1 MSGTGTS
8 DNPCGSLID
17 SLGKSHLLALW
28 DQVGRSVGS
37 APQAKEAPFIWHW
50 SDLQRFAAAAAGAVS
65 IADADRRV
73 LVMANPTYGGK
84 PGTAGTLNA
93 ALQILEPGEIADPH
107 RHSLAAIRVV
117 TSAAGGY
124 TTVNETRCRMEEGDL
139 ILTPAWCW
147 HGHHND
153 TQTRVMWV
161 DVLDVPLVFHLDGVF
176 FEHPGPAT
184 PKLVDAVEFD
194 EAAWSSGGL
203 IAPAPPRSE
212 NYSPKFRYDWR
223 SSRRALDGL
232 APAADGSRLM
242 RYVNPLTGGAVM
254 PTIDCY
260 ALKLAARQ
268 ETIPRRSTSSA
279 ICVVIAG
286 EGHTAIGN
294 ETIHWAQN
302 DVFTL
307 PHWQWA
313 SHVAMN
319 GDAYLAVLNNQEL
332 LQRLGL
338 LITETRH

>member
-1 MSGTGTS
+1 
-8 DNPCGSLID
+8 
-17 SLGKSHLLALW
+17 
-28 DQVGRSVGS
+28 
-37 APQAKEAPFIWHW
+37 
-50 SDLQRFAAAAAGAVS
+50 
-65 IADADRRV
+65 
-73 LVMANPTYGGK
+73 MANLTDGGK
-84 PGTAGTLNA
+84 PGTAGTLKA
-93 ALQILEPGEIADPH
+93 ALKILQPGEIADPH
-107 RHSLAAIRVV
+107 RHSLAAKRVV

-124 TTVNETRCRMEEGDL
+124 TTVNETRCRMEEDDL
-139 ILTPAWCW
+139 NLTIGPALEWLLQR
-147 HGHHND
+147 HADAGHVGRRPRRAARLSSRRN
-153 TQTRVMWV
+153 
-161 DVLDVPLVFHLDGVF
+161 F
-176 FEHPGPAT
+176 FRASWPAT

-223 SSRRALDGL
+223 SRRRALDGL

-302 DVFTL
+302 DVFNL

-313 SHVAMN
+313 SHVATN
-319 GDAYLAVLNNQEL
+319 GDADPRGSQQSRTAAAPWPPDHRNEALGTATGRRAKRSGVERRRGRIMDQGPCSCGPSRFTVEKPS
-332 LQRLGL
+332 LQPA
-338 LITETRH
+338 